1 MIKLKQLLFESTAPD
16 IFIPRRTEDRVERMI
31 KDYIRNGSQGDLIL
45 SELPMRL
52 TKLPPILKDITV
64 NGWFD
69 CSLNNLTSLENCPKI
84 VIGNF
89 YCSYNNLTSLEFAP
103 QKVDR
108 HFVCHSNDV
117 KFTEEQ
123 VRAVCDVKGTVYV

>member
-1 MIKLKQLLFESTAPD
+1 MIKLKQLLLEQEVPD
-16 IFIPRRTEDRVERMI
+16 IFIPRRIEGRFERMI
-31 KDYIRNGSQGDLIL
+31 RLYIKNGSKGDLIL

-69 CSLNNLTSLENCPKI
+69 CSLNSLTSLENCPKI

>member
-1 MIKLKQLLFESTAPD
+1 MIKLKDILLEAKAPD

-45 SELPMRL
+45 SELPMKL

-64 NGWFD
+64 NGWFN
-69 CSLNNLTSLENCPKI
+69 CSLNSLTSLENCPKI

-89 YCSYNNLTSLEFAP
+89 YCNWNKLTSLEGAP

-108 HFVCHSNDV
+108 NFICHSNVV

-123 VRAVCDVKGTVYV
+123 VRALCNVKGDVYL